1 MKNNER
7 IESNLKIKNLIEF
20 EPIIK
25 FFKTFKSLLQWKN
38 KIKTL
43 NLLVLLNFL
52 VIHSNFH
59 LNLLLLNLTLV
70 VYLNLY
76 YGYDKGNV
84 YNDRKIREIEQ
95 DLIDL
100 SNQNFHFDELIQLSV
115 IFILTNY
122 LFNSTCL
129 NLFILNCYFVK
140 NLNLDINF
148 IISLLKIG
156 SILPKLSL
164 IQSKFSQ
171 KHQYSKESEKND
183 DVIYFVFEI
192 FENQRWWMG
201 LDWTHALLPGERPN
215 WSDLNLNLSLPPTTF
230 QLPNST
236 SHQDINFT
244 WKWFDDQWKVASPGH
259 KSPFII
265 LPLPNVN
272 SDDDDSSPSI
282 RHSISN
288 KLIHSHSHSNSYS
301 NSQQSQ
307 QNSQLSHQSQSQS
320 SSQQQQ
326 QSSQSLNVNLETPV
340 DNHGWSYGDNQWERW
355 SNKNGIGCYT
365 RRRRWFRVA
374 TLTQTKPSLN

>member
-1 MKNNER
+1 
-7 IESNLKIKNLIEF
+7 
-20 EPIIK
+20 
-25 FFKTFKSLLQWKN
+25 
-38 KIKTL
+38 
-43 NLLVLLNFL
+43 
-52 VIHSNFH
+52 
-59 LNLLLLNLTLV
+59 
-70 VYLNLY
+70 
-76 YGYDKGNV
+76 
-84 YNDRKIREIEQ
+84 
-95 DLIDL
+95 
-100 SNQNFHFDELIQLSV
+100 
-115 IFILTNY
+115 
-122 LFNSTCL
+122 
-129 NLFILNCYFVK
+129 
-140 NLNLDINF
+140 
-148 IISLLKIG
+148 
-156 SILPKLSL
+156 
-164 IQSKFSQ
+164 
-171 KHQYSKESEKND
+171 
-183 DVIYFVFEI
+183 
-192 FENQRWWMG
+192 MG

-244 WKWFDDQWKVASPGH
+244 WNWFDDQWKVATPGH

-307 QNSQLSHQSQSQS
+307 QNSQSSHQSQSQS
-320 SSQQQQ
+320 SSQQHQ